1 MSVIYEE
8 RDAIAFVRL
17 NRPAERNAVTGETLA
32 QLGEIFADL
41 ERQRDARAVVLSG
54 AGKDFCAGMESAEF
68 ATPDAS
74 DARSRWAAQAR
85 AVCDAIE
92 ACGAP
97 VIGAVWGLAAGV
109 GCELALACH
118 LRVSTSDAVFRLS
131 EPDAA
136 NFSPDG
142 AARQR
147 LERAIGPARASIAF
161 HEERLTGEALLEH
174 FVARIVPRTEVFS
187 VAEQLARQIADN
199 AAPLA
204 VRACL
209 AAVTRG
215 ARLPLAD
222 GLKLEAE
229 LFAGLFATEDAREG
243 FGAFLEKRAP
253 VFKGR

>member
-17 NRPAERNAVTGETLA
+17 NRPAERNAVTSETLA
-32 QLGEIFADL
+32 QLGEIFAGL
-41 ERQRDARAVVLSG
+41 ERGCDARGVVLSG
-54 AGKDFCAGMESAEF
+54 AGDDFCAGMDSAEF
-68 ATPDAS
+68 ASLDAQ
-74 DARSRWAAQAR
+74 DARTRWAAQAR

-131 EPDAA
+131 ELDAV
-136 NFSPDG
+136 NFSLDG
-142 AARQR
+142 TAQQR
-147 LERAIGPARASIAF
+147 LARAIGPAHATIPDQQD
-161 HEERLTGEALLEH
+161 LTGETLLQH
-174 FVARIVPRTEVFS
+174 FVTRIVPR
-187 VAEQLARQIADN
+187 AEALSSAEELARQIADN